1 MVSYT
6 LKRLL
11 QFCIVLLVLS
21 SLVFVLLHSS
31 GNPAALL
38 LPANATAE
46 QVEQMSH
53 HLGLDQPIHVQYFR
67 YLANL
72 FRGDLGMSYRM
83 NMPVTRLIA
92 IYLPNTLALA
102 ALSILFA
109 TLASLILGI
118 SAALKRDPFIDLA
131 ATLGATVGQSM
142 PTFWLAILLLLLFG
156 VKLKWLPISGI
167 GGWDHYILPMITMG
181 WYSTAFLTRVIR
193 SNMLEVLSM
202 DYVQVA
208 RSKGLPEWNVV
219 LRHAFR
225 NALLPVV
232 TIWGLQLGTLVMGS
246 VVTETVFAWPGV
258 GRLSAESVLG
268 RDYPVVLGLILVYGA
283 VFSFLNVCVDL
294 SYALLDPRITYH

>member
-1 MVSYT
+1 MISYT

-11 QFCIVLLVLS
+11 QFAIVLLVLTA
-21 SLVFVLLHSS
+21 LVFALLHTS

-53 HLGLDQPIHVQYFR
+53 HLGLDRPIHVQYFR

-72 FRGDLGMSYRM
+72 FRGDLGTSYRM
-83 NMPVTRLIA
+83 NLPVTRVIA

-102 ALSILFA
+102 ALSIVFA
-109 TLASLILGI
+109 TVASLILGVA
-118 SAALKRDPFIDLA
+118 AALKRDTYVDLI
-131 ATLGATVGQSM
+131 ATLGATIGQSM

-156 VKLKWLPISGI
+156 VKLKWLPVSGI
-167 GGWDHYILPMITMG
+167 GGWDHYVLPMITMG

-193 SNMLEVLSM
+193 SNMLEVLGT

-208 RSKGLPEWNVV
+208 RSKGLPEWRVIF
-219 LRHAFR
+219 RHAFR

-232 TIWGLQLGTLVMGS
+232 TIWGLQLGTLLMGS

-294 SYALLDPRITYH
+294 SYAVLDPRITYH

>member
-1 MVSYT
+1 MISYSI
-6 LKRLL
+6 KRLL
-11 QFCIVLLVLS
+11 QFAIVLLVLS
-21 SLVFVLLHSS
+21 ALVFALLHLS

-46 QVEQMSH
+46 QVAQMSR
-53 HLGLDQPIHVQYFR
+53 HLGLDQPIYIQYIR
-67 YLANL
+67 YLGNL
-72 FRGDLGMSYRM
+72 FRGDLGTSYRM
-83 NMPVTRLIA
+83 NIPVTRVIA
-92 IYLPNTLALA
+92 IYLPNTLSLA

-109 TLASLILGI
+109 TVASLILGI
-118 SAALKRDPFIDLA
+118 AAALKRDTYIDVLA
-131 ATLGATVGQSM
+131 TVGATIGQSM

-156 VKLKWLPISGI
+156 VKLRWLPVSGI
-167 GGWDHYILPMITMG
+167 GGWKHYILPMVTMG

-193 SNMLEVLSM
+193 SNMLEVLHA

-208 RSKGLPEWNVV
+208 RSKGLPERRVI

-246 VVTETVFAWPGV
+246 VVAETVFAWPGV

-283 VFSFLNVCVDL
+283 VFSFLNVCVDI

>member
-67 YLANL
+67 YLSNL

-118 SAALKRDPFIDLA
+118 SAALKRDTFIDLA

>member
-1 MVSYT
+1 MVSYA
-6 LKRLL
+6 LRRLL
-11 QFCIVLLVLS
+11 QFCIVIFVLS
-21 SLVFVLLHSS
+21 AMVFALLHLS

-46 QVEQMSH
+46 QVEQMSR
-53 HLGLDQPIHVQYFR
+53 HLGLDQPIHVQYIR

-72 FRGDLGMSYRM
+72 FQGDLGTSYRM
-83 NMPVTRLIA
+83 NMPVTKLIA

-109 TLASLILGI
+109 TVVSLILGI
-118 SAALKRDPFIDLA
+118 SAALKRDTVIDLA
-131 ATLGATVGQSM
+131 ATLGATIGQSM

-156 VKLKWLPISGI
+156 VKLRWLPVSGI

-193 SNMLEVLSM
+193 SNMLEVLST

-208 RSKGLPEWNVV
+208 RSKGLNEWNVV

-232 TIWGLQLGTLVMGS
+232 TIWGLQLGTLLMGS

-294 SYALLDPRITYH
+294 SYALLDPRITYR

>member
-1 MVSYT
+1 MVRYT
-6 LKRLL
+6 LRRLL

-21 SLVFVLLHSS
+21 ALVFALLHMS

-53 HLGLDQPIHVQYFR
+53 HLGLDEPIHVQYFR

-72 FRGDLGMSYRM
+72 LRGDLGTSYRM

-92 IYLPNTLALA
+92 IYLPNTLTLA
-102 ALSILFA
+102 GLSILFA
-109 TLASLILGI
+109 TLASLVLGI
-118 SAALKRDPFIDLA
+118 SAALRRDTYIDLI

-156 VKLKWLPISGI
+156 VKLKWLPVSGI
-167 GGWDHYILPMITMG
+167 GGWDHYILPMLTMG

-193 SNMLEVLSM
+193 SNMLEVLSA

-208 RSKGLPEWNVV
+208 RSKGLPERKVV

-232 TIWGLQLGTLVMGS
+232 TIWGLQLGTLLMGS

-294 SYALLDPRITYH
+294 SYALLDPRVTYH

>member
-109 TLASLILGI
+109 TLASLVLGI
-118 SAALKRDPFIDLA
+118 SAALKRDTFIDLA

-167 GGWDHYILPMITMG
+167 GRWDHYILPMITMG